1 MTMTTRL
8 QARRRKMPLS
18 DVAVAVSYHHVRDG
32 GCDCFE
38 RSTSSKER
46 LATRPR
52 TTDAGCEHVSRRA
65 DAGP

>member
-32 GCDCFE
+32 GFDCFE
-38 RSTSSKER
+38 RSIKLEGTPGDE
-46 LATRPR
+46 A
-52 TTDAGCEHVSRRA
+52 AHN
-65 DAGP
+65 

>member
-38 RSTSSKER
+38 RSIKLEGTPGDE
-46 LATRPR
+46 A
-52 TTDAGCEHVSRRA
+52 AHN
-65 DAGP
+65 